1 MNRTA
6 KIAITIV
13 IGVALVA
20 TASAFAYTTMMSS
33 QTSDSPLSY
42 IPSNSS
48 LVMWVDYNGTS
59 LYLFHSNNST
69 AVLLNTVGV
78 KSGNLSFTSG
88 NSSYSLPLKY
98 NSTYGGFEIY
108 SINVSSALSGLLKL
122 NSSLSPMLN
131 LTNVPLYVF
140 VTENGKVVLGT
151 MSGVKS
157 SINSFNKGSNFV
169 SKGSYLN
176 QSDNISFYYSPT
188 NNTIPFKYAWGGING
203 TSFYAYAELKNS
215 TAFNFTGSFTY
226 QGFSVKSISPNEIEI
241 TYEFG
246 SLSQLYSKLDSM
258 R

>member
-6 KIAITIV
+6 KIAITIA
-13 IGVALVA
+13 IGVVLVA
-20 TASAFAYTTMMSS
+20 MVSAFAYSSMMSS

-69 AVLLNTVGV
+69 ALLLNTVGV
-78 KSGNLSFTSG
+78 KSGNISFTSG
-88 NSSYSLPLKY
+88 NSSFSLPLKY
-98 NSTYGGFEIY
+98 NSTYGGFDIY

-122 NSSLSPMLN
+122 NSSFSPMLN
-131 LTNVPLYVF
+131 FTNIPLFVY
-140 VTENGKVVLGT
+140 VTESGKVVLGT
-151 MSGVKS
+151 MNGLKG

-188 NNTIPFKYAWGGING
+188 NNTLPFKYAWGGING
-203 TSFYAYAELKNS
+203 TTFYAFAELKNS

-226 QGFSVKSISPNEIEI
+226 QGFSIKSVSSNEIEV
-241 TYEFG
+241 TYEYG

>member
-6 KIAITIV
+6 KIAITIT
-13 IGVALVA
+13 IGIALVA
-20 TASAFAYTTMMSS
+20 TASAFAYSTMLSS

-48 LVMWVDYNGTS
+48 LVMWMNYNGTS

-78 KSGNLSFTSG
+78 KSGNISFTSG
-88 NSSYSLPLKY
+88 NSSFSLPLKY

-108 SINVSSALSGLLKL
+108 TINVSSAVSGLLKL

-131 LTNVPLYVF
+131 LTNVPLFVY
-140 VTENGKVVLGT
+140 VTESGKVVLGS
-151 MSGVKS
+151 MNGVKS
-157 SINSFNKGSNFV
+157 SIKSFNSGSNFV
-169 SKGSYLN
+169 SKGSYLD
-176 QSDNISFYYSPT
+176 QSDNISFYYSPMNKT
-188 NNTIPFKYAWGGING
+188 LPFKYAWGGVNG
-203 TSFYAYAELKNS
+203 TYFYAYAELANS
-215 TAFNFTGSFTY
+215 SAFNFNGSFTY
-226 QGFSVKSISPNEIEI
+226 QGFSVKSVSSHEIEV

-246 SLSQLYSKLDSM
+246 SLSQLYAKLDSM